1 MEFKMKVGNL
11 VKWRV
16 GENHRYQLGVVTEVR
31 THDAFVWFFEDHAYS
46 WITLRG
52 LEVV

>member
-1 MEFKMKVGNL
+1 MKVGNL

-31 THDAFVWFFEDHAYS
+31 THDAFVWFFEDYGYS
-46 WITLRG
+46 IMSLDG
-52 LEVV
+52 LEVA